1 MTKNYGE
8 LFYRGGLDLYI
19 LFKETKHSFIDQQ
32 NRDKSHFLASKV
44 IFYKIFS
51 NLAFY
56 R

>member
-32 NRDKSHFLASKV
+32 NRDKKSFSSLKSDFL
-44 IFYKIFS
+44 
-51 NLAFY
+51 
-56 R
+56 